1 MDPHGTPCQKTRSR
15 FFFLHLRP
23 RLRCLFFMTRS
34 HWRLLR
40 HGPYWCRWPPR
51 SSTDAVPPG
60 VAAVT
65 HLGKG
70 RVCASG
76 ELTEGAELTA
86 GFEAA
91 ELTAGSEAA
100 DAASANGPRTARKA
114 CSISWRPML
123 WRSCSVSDSLASG
136 ASSTFGATGRLHSS
150 RTLEQP
156 PVFSGTVSDASA
168 A

>member
-1 MDPHGTPCQKTRSR
+1 MDPHGMPCQETCAAGS
-15 FFFLHLRP
+15 FSSLASAFAVLVLYDP
-23 RLRCLFFMTRS
+23 LPLALASPC
-34 HWRLLR
+34 
-40 HGPYWCRWPPR
+40 WCRWPPR

-70 RVCASG
+70 KVCASG
-76 ELTEGAELTA
+76 ELTA
-86 GFEAA
+86 GSEAA

-100 DAASANGPRTARKA
+100 GAASANGPRTARRA

-123 WRSCSVSDSLASG
+123 WRSCISGSLASG
-136 ASSTFGATGRLHSS
+136 ASSTGRLRSS
-150 RTLEQP
+150 RPLQQP